1 MSLRRQCYE
10 WRNIVESA
18 GDTVFL
24 NGYPVNWTGNVD
36 TVGFAAN
43 QPVDIFVGGIGNNID
58 IPGQLK
64 AYQYVVIDAVA
75 VYPPTLHAQ
84 IYVNTTKYF
93 QDPDNVPSRNG
104 GISGFTA
111 PFPQGASFVTTG
123 GSIVNIM
130 NYDFKDG
137 LKPAII
143 IEPGQNWGV
152 EVTSSVAVP
161 SIANT
166 ATGNQINKCFVKYLL
181 IDGADAIV
189 ARRLLDAGWP
199 LSVENVW
206 KYKQDIIRSHLYA
219 GLAPLPEEVS
229 EAKRKV

>member
-36 TVGFAAN
+36 TVGFSAN
-43 QPVDIFVGGIGNNID
+43 QPVDVFIGGIGNNID

-64 AYQYVVIDAVA
+64 AYQYIVLDAVA
-75 VYPPTLHAQ
+75 VYPPELHAQ
-84 IYVNTTKYF
+84 IYVGTTKYF
-93 QDPDNVPSRNG
+93 QDPDNVPSRQG
-104 GISGFTA
+104 GISGLTV
-111 PFPQGASFVTTG
+111 PFPQGAGFTTAA
-123 GSIVNIM
+123 GSIINVM
-130 NYDFKDG
+130 NFDFKEG

-143 IEPGQNWGV
+143 IEPGQVWGV

-166 ATGNQINKCFVKYLL
+166 ATERQINKCFVKYLL

-199 LSVENVW
+199 LTVENVW
-206 KYKQDIIRSHLYA
+206 KYKQDIVRTHLYA
-219 GLAPLPEEVS
+219 GLAPLPEEITK
-229 EAKRKV
+229 AKRKV